1 MPSILVIAPTPVPIF
16 CTTSKTTSKSV
27 LTQFSQFVHD
37 ISYIHTISGK
47 QHLKKPRPIID
58 HPCSPTWD
66 SPAWFRAEGFKAN
79 PAGQLNCLPVRF
91 SKGCKQPSMS
101 VLAAPRVMVVL
112 APLLQR
118 KEYIPKP
125 RFWPREIYAMH
136 AELQAGSCPH
146 GRHAPK

>member
-101 VLAAPRVMVVL
+101 VFSGPTGDGGVGPFVATERIHSETKVL
-112 APLLQR
+112 A
-118 KEYIPKP
+118 KGNIC
-125 RFWPREIYAMH
+125 H
-136 AELQAGSCPH
+136 ACRVTSWKLSTW
-146 GRHAPK
+146 